1 MSKKLEVGQYVRVKQ
16 LNFNNQYEGI
26 YVTQHMANLS
36 GTIQKITDLGT
47 MEGHP
52 IISTNDRIWL
62 TNGCGYNWSKE
73 MFTLIE
79 DYTDLQEFDVIECLD
94 NDQDSRWFTIEKEYT
109 VLENGY
115 GQLCIY
121 DDEGGYWDLEDIFK
135 DDYTFRFKEVSVPV
149 VNNSA
154 IQLLEAKLKIT
165 NNELTIQKQKL
176 ESVKG
181 FIRDLEDDISKQS
194 VKLDQLK
201 QDKAEKMTTGALEV
215 GEKFNMY
222 RGNNEAK
229 YMVISMP
236 SGDFGIYNLRSRKVL
251 DMSVETYEEVKNYF
265 TELYQDDKIKIIKQ

>member
-16 LNFNNQYEGI
+16 LNFNDQYEGI
-26 YVTQHMANLS
+26 YVTQHMAKLS
-36 GTIQKITDLGT
+36 GTIQKITNVMASHTGSATDGR
-47 MEGHP
+47 
-52 IISTNDRIWL
+52 ISL
-62 TNGCGYNWSKE
+62 TNGRGFNWSKE

-94 NDQDSRWFTIEKEYT
+94 NDIDSQWFTIEKEYT
-109 VLENGY
+109 VLENDY

-121 DDEGGYWDLEDIFK
+121 DDEGDYWELEDVFQ
-135 DDYTFRFKEVSVPV
+135 DDYTFKFKEVSIPV

-154 IQLLEAKLKIT
+154 IQLLEAKLEKKRSDLHIKKQEVSRMNDIIT
-165 NNELTIQKQKL
+165 N
-176 ESVKG
+176 
-181 FIRDLEDDISKQS
+181 LEDEISKDR

>member
-1 MSKKLEVGQYVRVKQ
+1 MSKTLEVGQYVRVKQ
-16 LNFNNQYEGI
+16 LNFRDQYEGI

-36 GTIQKITDLGT
+36 GTIQKITNLGT

-94 NDQDSRWFTIEKEYT
+94 NDEDSNWFTIEKEYT
-109 VLENGY
+109 VLENDY

-121 DDEGGYWDLEDIFK
+121 DDEGDYWELEDVFNNEC
-135 DDYTFRFKEVSVPV
+135 TFAFKEVSVPV

-154 IQLLEAKLKIT
+154 IHLLEAKLENKRSELHIKKQELSRMNDIIT
-165 NNELTIQKQKL
+165 
-176 ESVKG
+176 
-181 FIRDLEDDISKQS
+181 DLEDEISKDS
-194 VKLDQLK
+194 VKLTQLK
-201 QDKAEKMTTGALEV
+201 QYKAEKMTTGALEV

-222 RGNNEAK
+222 RGNNEAR

>member
-16 LNFNNQYEGI
+16 LNVNDQYGSI

-36 GTIQKITDLGT
+36 GTIQKITNI
-47 MEGHP
+47 METYTGNT
-52 IISTNDRIWL
+52 IDGRIWL
-62 TNGCGYNWSKE
+62 SNGCGYNWSKE
-73 MFTLIE
+73 MFTLIK

-94 NDQDSRWFTIEKEYT
+94 NDNDSRWFTIEKEYT
-109 VLENGY
+109 VLENNY

-121 DDEGGYWDLEDIFK
+121 DDEGDYWELEDVFQ
-135 DDYTFRFKEVSVPV
+135 DDYTFKFKEVSVPV

-154 IQLLEAKLKIT
+154 IQLLEAKLENNRSELHIKKQEVHRMNDIIT
-165 NNELTIQKQKL
+165 
-176 ESVKG
+176 G
-181 FIRDLEDDISKQS
+181 LEDEISKDR
-194 VKLDQLK
+194 VKLTQLK

-229 YMVISMP
+229 YMVIIMP